1 MINIL
6 EAFDIRVTWQIS
18 SFLGK
23 GTVGENSGVFTR
35 NAGKGNTNSFY
46 LRHFKTDWALCI
58 FFQGLI
64 VYTCFS
70 MLYHNEIGRVYKH
83 HAKDE
88 VFKS

>member
-58 FFQGLI
+58 FFSSVDSLYLFFYVISQWNRQGI
-64 VYTCFS
+64 
-70 MLYHNEIGRVYKH
+70 
-83 HAKDE
+83 
-88 VFKS
+88 

>member
-6 EAFDIRVTWQIS
+6 EAFDIRVTRQIS

-46 LRHFKTDWALCI
+46 LRHFKTD
-58 FFQGLI
+58 
-64 VYTCFS
+64 
-70 MLYHNEIGRVYKH
+70 
-83 HAKDE
+83 
-88 VFKS
+88 

>member
-35 NAGKGNTNSFY
+35 NAGKGNTNSFF
-46 LRHFKTDWALCI
+46 LRHLKQTELCV
-58 FFQGLI
+58 FFLSSI
-64 VYTCFS
+64 DSLYLFS

>member
-35 NAGKGNTNSFY
+35 NAGKGDTNSFY

-58 FFQGLI
+58 FFQALI

>member
-46 LRHFKTDWALCI
+46 LRHLKQTELCV
-58 FFQGLI
+58 FFLSSI
-64 VYTCFS
+64 DSLYLFS